1 MTLSQFNIIE
11 LSTASATIL
20 GAIAMLLAQTQ
31 KSKCKK
37 CMFCFGCLSCD
48 REVQPDIENQLE
60 DVNPENNGQ
69 TESEQPQPKDDKNI
83 LPRTLVATKIPPN
96 LRKE

>member
-37 CMFCFGCLSCD
+37 CKMCCGCVECD
-48 REVQPDIENQLE
+48 RELNTEEGTGDIENQLE
-60 DVNPENNGQ
+60 NAEDE
-69 TESEQPQPKDDKNI
+69 TKSEESPKVISPKV
-83 LPRTLVATKIPPN
+83 PKIPNMN
-96 LRKE
+96 LPKKLNST